1 MEVTLLKELIPMDE
15 YGLFAD
21 AKDTARVDSRYV
33 AEVFGKRHDN
43 VLRDIEKF
51 LAPDSGWEPEFNLL
65 NFAEIKYTD
74 NKGRKQKAYALSR
87 DGFMALVMGYNG
99 KKAVQIKQAY
109 IRRFNEMETFIRT
122 LADARREFPLL
133 TDAVK
138 LNIENPQSYHYSN
151 EIDMINRLA
160 IGKTAKQFR
169 IEHGIPKGES
179 IRPYLT
185 TEQLARIERLQI
197 ADVGL
202 LAAVPDYA
210 ERRLLLERQLEKL
223 EAARAVSGEKS
234 MQICRDRKPS
244 QTAPSYRG

>member
-1 MEVTLLKELIPMDE
+1 MKELIPMNE

-21 AKDTARVDSRYV
+21 TKNTARVDSRYV
-33 AEVFGKRHDN
+33 AETFEKQHKE
-43 VLRDIEKF
+43 VLRDIHVLLLPSSGLTPKF
-51 LAPDSGWEPEFNLL
+51 RER
-65 NFAEIKYTD
+65 NFAPSSYTSLQ
-74 NKGRKQKAYALSR
+74 NKKLPCYAMTR
-87 DGFMALVMGYNG
+87 DGFTILAMGYTG
-99 KKAVQIKQAY
+99 KKALEFKEAY
-109 IRRFNEMETFIRT
+109 INRFNEMETFIRT

-138 LNIENPQSYHYSN
+138 LNIDNPQAYHYSN
-151 EIDMINRLA
+151 ECDMINRLA

-185 TEQLARIERLQI
+185 AEQLARIERLQI

-202 LAAVPDYA
+202 LAAVPDFA

-234 MQICRDRKPS
+234 VQICRDRKPS